1 MNCELILLPS
11 SFHYVL
17 ATGGRVEGVLSGDG
31 DDGGDDGGC
40 VGVTTGESGVLASG
54 GLLGGL
60 IPGAATGVGTGV
72 EGEVLGRLFPGAPI
86 GVESGVGVN
95 VLSLAVTSPSVNGY
109 LAVRGGVD
117 VTFGW
122 VGGGPVKKFDAAAG
136 AGLAEG

>member
-31 DDGGDDGGC
+31 DDGGC
-40 VGVTTGESGVLASG
+40 VGVTTGESGVLVSG

-86 GVESGVGVN
+86 GVESGGVN